1 MLRSLLRSVAASQPQ
16 SNLAKILLPTAS
28 PAQFTASRS
37 FASKN
42 SKSNAGA
49 AQAKKKAGGKK
60 DGPDEKVRPEDV
72 LVTPTEELVAEI
84 EEEHRRRL
92 AQNAGNKA
100 LDVGPNG
107 RPLFTSTPSLSE
119 LTRKDACHYMEFSK
133 EELER
138 VLPEGFP
145 PGMEKE
151 FEETMRHAL
160 LIRQSFLDL
169 RDNFRRVVDPPMYP
183 TAKVPQTRR
192 KIVLDGHRS
201 CGKSIALAML
211 VHWARDE
218 GWLVLYVPKGRE
230 WTHGGFFYRNPRT
243 GLWDTPVQAA
253 NVLQDF
259 MKFNQTPLQELHCK
273 LTEPIPLGEGAGVGW
288 AKGADTMPV
297 PEGSTLYDL
306 VQYGIKH
313 THASV
318 GALVRLREELLLV
331 EKYPVLFAIDQYNS
345 WFTFSEYEEPVT
357 VRSCRPIH
365 ARELTTVNAF
375 RSMMHKDL
383 MMVGA
388 FSHSTAVGKLRKDLP
403 EVPPNAR
410 INFPRYNLDE
420 AATVCHYYVRQQLVN
435 RDAFSEDNWK
445 KIYYLANGNGS
456 EIRQLM
462 PFMR

>member
-138 VLPEGFP
+138 VLPEGLP

-253 NVLQDF
+253 NVLQDV

>member
-331 EKYPVLFAIDQYNS
+331 EKYPVLFAIDQ
-345 WFTFSEYEEPVT
+345 
-357 VRSCRPIH
+357 
-365 ARELTTVNAF
+365 VNAF